1 MTDRLL
7 EQNLTEDEI
16 IKGYKDWAYHMAYA
30 WGGYDLGNEIEDLAQ
45 EALIGVWKALGK
57 HDPAKGALAS
67 YLATGGKMQL
77 REVLKDSRYTGA
89 PKLYSGGLHVRKRT
103 KPDIPVEDDLLGNL
117 FKRVTE
123 DCSEQ
128 VSTSQLVRQ
137 AMGKLSKEHQ
147 KYVFLRF
154 WCDLPVGEIQDFM
167 ENNSRHAW
175 VLIRKQLEEE
185 LESVLS

>member
-7 EQNLTEDEI
+7 EKNLTEDEI

-67 YLATGGKMQL
+67 YLAEGGKL
-77 REVLKDSRYTGA
+77 RLRDVLTRHSYTGT
-89 PKLYSGGLHVRKRT
+89 PKLYSGGHFKQRT
-103 KPDIPVEDDLLGNL
+103 KPDIPVEDKDLGDS
-117 FKRVTE
+117 VTE
-123 DCSEQ
+123 DFSEQ
-128 VSTSQLVRQ
+128 IFTSRVVRQ
-137 AMGKLSKEHQ
+137 AIGKLSKEHQ

-154 WCDLPVGEIQDFM
+154 WCDIPVGKIQEFM
-167 ENNSRHAW
+167 DNNSRHAW

-185 LESVLS
+185 LEGVLS